1 MIMSENKKRLGLMID
16 EKTGEEFEFVS
27 TLVGRFAGN
36 RRLHI
41 SKTDIETYVIGVK
54 REDVMGE
61 ILEEQ
66 MHLTKES
73 LSALLSAIHL
83 FLKHEKEDVELFS
96 KLALDKE
103 SGYMYKTLEDLKEE
117 Q

>member
-1 MIMSENKKRLGLMID
+1 MSENKKRLGLMID

-27 TLVGRFAGN
+27 TLVGCFAGN

-41 SKTDIETYVIGVK
+41 SKTDVETYVIGVK
-54 REDVMGE
+54 RENIMGE

-73 LSALLSAIHL
+73 LSVLLSAIHL
-83 FLKHEKEDVELFS
+83 FLEHEKEDVELFS

-117 Q
+117 QS

>member
-1 MIMSENKKRLGLMID
+1 MSENKKRLGLMID
-16 EKTGEEFEFVS
+16 AKTGEEFEFVS
-27 TLVGRFAGN
+27 TLVGCFAGN

-54 REDVMGE
+54 RENIMGE

-83 FLKHEKEDVELFS
+83 FLEHEKEDVELFS

-117 Q
+117 QQ

>member
-1 MIMSENKKRLGLMID
+1 MSENKKRLGLMID

-27 TLVGRFAGN
+27 TLVGCFAGN

-41 SKTDIETYVIGVK
+41 SKTDVETYVIGVK
-54 REDVMGE
+54 RKNIMGE

-66 MHLTKES
+66 MHLTKKS

-83 FLKHEKEDVELFS
+83 FLEHEKEDVGSFS

-103 SGYMYKTLEDLKEE
+103 SGYMYKTLEDLKEGK